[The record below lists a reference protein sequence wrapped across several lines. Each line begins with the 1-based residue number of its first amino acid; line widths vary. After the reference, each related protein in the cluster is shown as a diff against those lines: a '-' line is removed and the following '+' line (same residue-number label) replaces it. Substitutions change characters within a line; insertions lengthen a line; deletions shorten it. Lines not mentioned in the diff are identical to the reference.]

1 MTDLPV
7 SRRRFLATAALTA
20 GSVALTP
27 AAGARRAAAVPP
39 QVTLPERG
47 IYDASAATAWT
58 DGFLT
63 GNGEYGAVLYGT
75 PTLEKVIFNHHRFV
89 LPNGSRG
96 VTPPVISGRLAG
108 VRDKALAGNYG
119 GANTDFAAGWS
130 LRWTQTYHPGFEL
143 QISTPGMTTANGYA
157 RITDFRTGEV
167 TSTWTDSNGTWTR
180 RAFASRADKVVVHEL
195 TPAPG
200 RSIDATLSV
209 NTSLAGVPGS
219 VRFTTLASVID
230 GSGYLNLRGTYPSG
244 QGAFGFE
251 GVTRV
256 VATGGTVTANGSTIV
271 VTAATRLLLLTK
283 LDRYESPTA
292 WDSKPLHAALAT
304 VSADY
309 GALRT
314 RHVALHSAMYDRSR
328 LDLNVSAADRQL
340 STTRADRPAE
350 RQPQHHGSGP
360 AGTALRQRPLPV
372 HQLQRGTAAAAD
384 GNLGRHVERR
394 LGRRFH
400 HRRQHQP
407 PGRRRQHSRPHRC
420 HAGLLQP
427 DPRPTRPL
435 AHQRPEPVRRPRL
448 PGPIANRRRVR
459 VHAALRP
466 RLPRPMLDRWR
477 RLAALPAAG
486 VLPDHRGPDVSGRQA
501 GPGADGAGPV
511 LRGLPDPHRLGR
523 PRGVRAVILDGELA
537 GQHERPPGDQCH
549 RRHSGRQTR
558 PAGGRRRGQRAR
570 CRTGRRPRRRTLDSP
585 AGEAPALH
593 RQRQRRPRRMVL
605 AGPHG
610 SLQPSARPSPV
621 RRVATARNQSRGG
634 TRAGHRRASGPGATR

>member
-7 SRRRFLATAALTA
+7 SRRGLLTTAALTA

-27 AAGARRAAAVPP
+27 AAGGRRAAAAVPP
-39 QVTLPERG
+39 QVPLPDRG
-47 IYDASAATAWT
+47 IYDATAATAWT

-63 GNGEYGAVLYGT
+63 GNGEYGAVLYGS

-96 VTPPVISGRLAG
+96 VTPPVLSGRLAG

-143 QISTPGMTTANGYA
+143 QIGTPGMTTANGYA

-167 TSTWTDSNGTWTR
+167 TSTWTDGNGTWTR

-195 TPAPG
+195 VPAAG

-209 NTSLAGVPGS
+209 STSLAGVPGS

-256 VATGGTVTANGSTIV
+256 VATGGTVAANGSTIV

-283 LDRYESPTA
+283 LDRYEAPTA
-292 WDSKPLHAALAT
+292 WDSRPLHAALAA

-309 GALRT
+309 GTLRT

-340 STTRADRPAE
+340 STTELVARQNANRNTMDPALLE
-350 RQPQHHGSGP
+350 RLYDSGRYLFISSS
-360 AGTALRQRPLPV
+360 GVLP
-372 HQLQRGTAAAAD
+372 
-384 GNLGRHVERR
+384 
-394 LGRRFH
+394 
-400 HRRQHQP
+400 P
-407 PGRRRQHSRPHRC
+407 
-420 HAGLLQP
+420 
-427 DPRPTRPL
+427 
-435 AHQRPEPVRRPRL
+435 
-448 PGPIANRRRVR
+448 NRRRVR
-459 VHAALRP
+459 IHAALR
-466 RLPRPMLDRWR
+466 RRFPRPVLDRWC
-477 RLAALPAAG
+477 RLAAVPAAG
-486 VLPDHRGPDVSGRQA
+486 VLPDHRGPDISGRQA
-501 GPGADGAGPV
+501 WPGADGAGPV
-511 LRGLPDPHRLGR
+511 L
-523 PRGVRAVILDGELA
+523 
-537 GQHERPPGDQCH
+537 
-549 RRHSGRQTR
+549 
-558 PAGGRRRGQRAR
+558 
-570 CRTGRRPRRRTLDSP
+570 
-585 AGEAPALH
+585 
-593 RQRQRRPRRMVL
+593 
-605 AGPHG
+605 
-610 SLQPSARPSPV
+610 
-621 RRVATARNQSRGG
+621 
-634 TRAGHRRASGPGATR
+634 